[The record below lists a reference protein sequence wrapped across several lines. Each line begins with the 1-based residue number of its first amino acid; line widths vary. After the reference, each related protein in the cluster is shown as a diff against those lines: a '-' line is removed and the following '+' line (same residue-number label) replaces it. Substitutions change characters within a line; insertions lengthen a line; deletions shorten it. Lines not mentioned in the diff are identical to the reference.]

1 MMDRRC
7 FRYGYI
13 PALWFLAAVVI
24 STAGCQALLTTVVY
38 LVKGT
43 NVDAEYAGL
52 KEKKV
57 AVVCRPLA
65 SLTYRDSNVASD
77 IARQIGILLRTNGRK
92 IDVID
97 HSKVVEWTD
106 EHDWTD
112 YPQIGEA
119 LDADVVVGI
128 DLLGFTVYNGQTLYQ
143 GKADVALKV
152 YDCTDGGKVVFEKE
166 LPQSVYPP
174 NVGIETSSR
183 PEAEFRRKF
192 IRVLAD
198 QIGRHFYAHDPHADF
213 ALDAT
218 VLD

>member
-7 FRYGYI
+7 FRCGYL

-24 STAGCQALLTTVVY
+24 STAGCQTLLTTAVY

-43 NVDAEYAGL
+43 NVDAEYAAL

-77 IARQIGILLRTNGRK
+77 IARQVGILLRTKGRK

-112 YPQIGEA
+112 YPQIGKA

-152 YDCTDGGKVVFEKE
+152 YDCADDGKVVFEKE

-174 NVGIETSSR
+174 NIGIETSSR

-218 VLD
+218 ALD